1 MKKESLNYML
11 LGYLLILIVGSFGFT
26 VDNGKDMMLILE
38 NAINA
43 FKIVNIVDYT
53 QMPLYTNN

>member
-1 MKKESLNYML
+1 ML
-11 LGYLLILIVGSFGFT
+11 LGWLPFDSDVVGSFGFT
-26 VDNGKDMMLILE
+26 VDNVKDMMLILE

-43 FKIVNIVDYT
+43 FKIVNTVDYT